1 MSARPKQRSSIAR
14 RAFFAALS
22 GQFVLLAGLI
32 ALLYWAYLTLDT
44 LLPALLG
51 APSWIGIQ
59 NIVIGLSLDLAPYA
73 GGLLAFLLVL
83 MWLLARW
90 VARPLGQLVAAAL
103 ALGSDGD
110 QRTLPLR
117 ATGEVGQLARSFD
130 DLSQSLQRS
139 SRELQEQNHSLQETV
154 RRLEGLLRISQE
166 LNATLDADQ
175 LIRRFAT
182 TLRDTFSYECVGVAL
197 VDGESLLYHFSGSAG
212 GNTFAPPIRTPLTD
226 TSVVGRVTL
235 TGDAL
240 GVGDARAERA
250 LSLSPGLPSARLDRS
265 TSRNSRRRHACMDDA
280 RRAARPSA
288 RNVDTCELAPV
299 PFARPVAVAPAGRV
313 EWERSPSWSPTGRAT
328 RPWSSRR
335 SRFMRRRPRP
345 T

>member
-22 GQFVLLAGLI
+22 GQLVLLAGLS
-32 ALLYWAYLTLDT
+32 ALLYWAYLTLDA

-51 APSWIGIQ
+51 APAWISIQ
-59 NIVIGLSLDLAPYA
+59 NIALGLSLDLAPYA
-73 GGLLAFLLVL
+73 VGLLAGMLLL
-83 MWLLARW
+83 IWLLAHW

-139 SRELQEQNHSLQETV
+139 SRELQEQNRSLVETV
-154 RRLEGLLRISQE
+154 RQLEGLLRIGQE

-182 TLRDTFSYECVGVAL
+182 TLRDTFGYECVGVAL
-197 VDGESLLYHFSGSAG
+197 VEGESLLYHFSGSAG
-212 GNTFAPPIRTPLTD
+212 GNTFAPPIRTPLAD
-226 TSVVGRVTL
+226 TSLVGRVAL
-235 TGDAL
+235 TGDAQ
-240 GVGDARAERA
+240 GVADIRAE
-250 LSLSPGLPSARLDRS
+250 PG
-265 TSRNSRRRHACMDDA
+265 
-280 RRAARPSA
+280 
-288 RNVDTCELAPV
+288 
-299 PFARPVAVAPAGRV
+299 
-313 EWERSPSWSPTGRAT
+313 
-328 RPWSSRR
+328 
-335 SRFMRRRPRP
+335 
-345 T
+345 